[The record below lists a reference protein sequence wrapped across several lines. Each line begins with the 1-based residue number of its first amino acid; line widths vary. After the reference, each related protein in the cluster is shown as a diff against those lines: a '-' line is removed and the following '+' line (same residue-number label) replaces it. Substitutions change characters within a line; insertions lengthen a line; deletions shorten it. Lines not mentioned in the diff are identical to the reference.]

1 MSPLC
6 LRSHL
11 LDGHKS
17 TYFNSLVVRMN
28 SNEIILRKKQCLIHC
43 GTSHVVP
50 IIMMLQLYF
59 PADTKTARYFF
70 STSKNTYFL
79 N

>member
-17 TYFNSLVVRMN
+17 TYFNSLVVRIN

-70 STSKNTYFL
+70 LHF
-79 N
+79 